1 MMSIHSR
8 FADLGDVTL
17 HYMEAGSGD
26 PLVLIHGWPQTW
38 YMWRGVIPVLAE
50 QFRVIA
56 VDMRGLGE
64 SSIPD
69 TGYDTTTVSN
79 DIWRLMTEV
88 VGAERFFVG
97 AHDWGGP
104 VAYALAAQHR
114 DAVRAMA
121 ILDVPALGDGS
132 SLNSIARWHYGF
144 NSQRGFAEA
153 MVEGREALFLNHFYD
168 TGSARSDS
176 ISSEARAEYVNR
188 YSEPGRMA
196 AGFEYY
202 RAMRRDAKDHERFR
216 AEGPLQMPIL
226 VFGGDT
232 GRGNAA
238 MDSWKKMASDVSG
251 GIAEGCGHWI
261 AEERPEWTAGE
272 FLTFFSNVAAQQND

>member
-1 MMSIHSR
+1 MTGLQSR

-17 HYMEAGSGD
+17 HYMEAGTGD

-38 YMWRGVIPVLAE
+38 HMWRGVIPALAE
-50 QFRVIA
+50 KFHVIA

-64 SSIPD
+64 SSIPES
-69 TGYDTTTVSN
+69 GYDTTTVSN

-88 VGAERFFVG
+88 IGARSFLVG

-132 SLNSIARWHYGF
+132 SINSVARWHYGF
-144 NSQRGFAEA
+144 NSQRGFAEK
-153 MVEGREALFLNHFYD
+153 MVEGRESLFLNHFYD
-168 TGSARSDS
+168 TGSARPDS
-176 ISSEARAEYVNR
+176 IPQSDRDVYIAS
-188 YSEPGRMA
+188 YSRPGRMT

-202 RAMRRDAKDHERFR
+202 RAMRRDVKDHERYR
-216 AEGPLQMPIL
+216 AEGPLPMPIL

-238 MDSWKKMASDVSG
+238 LDSWRKMAANVDG
-251 GIAEGCGHWI
+251 GVAEGCGHWI
-261 AEERPEWTAGE
+261 AEERPDWTAE
-272 FLTFFSNVAAQQND
+272 RFLEFFSSVD

>member
-1 MMSIHSR
+1 MIGLQSR

-17 HYMEAGSGD
+17 HYMEAGTGD

-38 YMWRGVIPVLAE
+38 YMWRGVIPALAGKY
-50 QFRVIA
+50 RVIA

-64 SSIPD
+64 SSIPE
-69 TGYDTTTVSN
+69 TGYDTTSVSN
-79 DIWRLMTEV
+79 DIWRLMSDV
-88 VGAERFFVG
+88 IGARSFLVG

-114 DAVRAMA
+114 ESVRAMA

-144 NSQRGFAEA
+144 NSQRGFAEK

-168 TGSARSDS
+168 TGSARPDS
-176 ISSEARAEYVNR
+176 IAQADRDVYIAS
-188 YSEPGRMA
+188 YSRPGRMT

-202 RAMRRDAKDHERFR
+202 RGMRRSSKDHERYR
-216 AEGPLQMPIL
+216 ADGPLPMPIL

-238 MDSWKKMASDVSG
+238 LDSWRKMASNVDG
-251 GIAEGCGHWI
+251 GVAEGCGHWI
-261 AEERPEWTAGE
+261 AEERPEWTAE
-272 FLTFFSNVAAQQND
+272 RFLEFFSSIA